1 MTNVSMAGR
10 PVIHCAHMPRLS
22 TRSEHTTAIAKWF
35 FLLFATG
42 VAILFWN
49 VISPY
54 AIALVT
60 AAIVAIVLAPVDRH
74 LRVHVRH
81 PRLSALILLAL
92 VFLLLVGP
100 IATIGVIVVQQAIEV
115 AGSTVANP
123 GWIANFRLEEL
134 SLFQS
139 LPAFARE
146 QILSVDVVG
155 VMRNAAQWASEN
167 VGALFQSGASFVLNL
182 FIFFVAL
189 FYFLVDREKIA
200 KEMLLLSPLRDS
212 VDHEIAERMV
222 STVRGVIFG
231 SLIVAVAQGILA
243 GIGLTVFGVP
253 GALLWAS
260 MVVIAAQIP
269 MLGTAVIML
278 PAVAYLFIVGDSA
291 AGIGLL
297 IWSVVVVSSIDNVLK
312 PYVVGGRTRM
322 NGLLILVSMLGGLQA
337 FGPIGFILGPTILA
351 AFLVVIELYK
361 AGILDKKGAA

>member
-1 MTNVSMAGR
+1 MSR
-10 PVIHCAHMPRLS
+10 PSLHR
-22 TRSEHTTAIAKWF
+22 EHTASIAKWF

-60 AAIVAIVLAPVDRH
+60 AAIVAIVLAPLDR
-74 LRVHVRH
+74 LFRTHVRH

-92 VFLLLVGP
+92 VFFLLVGP
-100 IATIGVIVVQQAIEV
+100 IATVGVIVVQQALEV

-134 SLFQS
+134 SLFRS
-139 LPAFARE
+139 LPGFARD
-146 QILSVDVVG
+146 QILAVDVVG
-155 VMRNAAQWASEN
+155 VMRNVAQWASEN

-200 KEMLLLSPLRDS
+200 KEMLILSPLRDS
-212 VDHEIAERMV
+212 VDHEIATRMV
-222 STVRGVIFG
+222 ETVRGVIFG

-243 GIGLTVFGVP
+243 GIGLTIFGVP
-253 GALLWAS
+253 GALLWAC
-260 MVVIAAQIP
+260 MVVVAAQIP
-269 MLGTAVIML
+269 MLGTAIVML
-278 PAVAYLFIVGDSA
+278 PAVAYLFVVGDTA

-297 IWSVVVVSSIDNVLK
+297 VWSVVVVSSIDNVLK

-361 AGILDKKGAA
+361 AGILDKKE